1 MRGRRFIFAATALT
15 GALTL
20 APVFFDWQ
28 PRFIWNA
35 SASVPV
41 GLYFAR
47 PLGTLNVGDLVAVA
61 PPQDLADFLAKR
73 GYLPRSVPLIKH
85 VLALPGTEVCRKGA
99 TIFVGGKPY
108 GQARERDRLGR
119 SLPRWQGC
127 RGLGEGE
134 IFLMNPDVPD
144 SFDGRYFGPLP
155 VTSVTAALSLLWTEE
170 SAHIGLSLDR
180 RRISGRAVR
189 SNAVSS
195 VLLPLLT
202 GLFLDSVSAYA
213 EPAGTATSA
222 PPEAGDFFTA
232 PVAEASL
239 HFGVLDAG
247 SNAAG
252 TGRKYTRLGATAAVF
267 FPEVSGEGFP

>member
-1 MRGRRFIFAATALT
+1 MRRHNFIFGPAVLSSALI
-15 GALTL
+15 L

-73 GYLPRSVPLIKH
+73 SYLPRGVPLIKH
-85 VLALPGTEVCRKGA
+85 VLALPGTGVCRKGA

-134 IFLMNPDVPD
+134 IFLMNPNAPD

-155 VTSVTAALSLLWTEE
+155 VTVISAKLKPVWT
-170 SAHIGLSLDR
+170 D
-180 RRISGRAVR
+180 
-189 SNAVSS
+189 
-195 VLLPLLT
+195 
-202 GLFLDSVSAYA
+202 
-213 EPAGTATSA
+213 EPARFEQSPNRR
-222 PPEAGDFFTA
+222 PP
-232 PVAEASL
+232 SQ
-239 HFGVLDAG
+239 
-247 SNAAG
+247 S
-252 TGRKYTRLGATAAVF
+252 
-267 FPEVSGEGFP
+267 SGEE